1 MLGISEKIS
10 KNQDKINIIFKGG
23 FLLSNIIG
31 IKERTT
37 KDIDYLLN
45 NIVFLPD
52 RIRELFEDILDYKKG
67 DEIHFQIQKINEIKK
82 KEKYTGFRITVE
94 CKLDEIVEII
104 KIDVATGDIITPCQV
119 RYNIENIFHNNSFY
133 VYGYN
138 LETMLAEK
146 IHAIKELS
154 LFNTRTKDFYDIYLI
169 YNLKKDDIN
178 YIMLKNACINTF
190 RQRNSVFNKNDLLE
204 LLNKIKSS
212 QSTHNLW
219 AKQKNIYF
227 YNKNI
232 DFKFIIQSII
242 ELIKNIK

>member
-1 MLGISEKIS
+1 MS
-10 KNQDKINIIFKGG
+10 KNKDKINIIFKGG

-45 NIVFLPD
+45 NIVFSPD
-52 RIRELFEDILDYKKG
+52 RIKELFEDILDYKKG
-67 DEIHFQIQKINEIKK
+67 DKIHFQIQKINEIKK

-104 KIDVATGDIITPCQV
+104 KIDVATGDIITSCQV

-169 YNLKKDDIN
+169 YNLKRDDID
-178 YIMLKNACINTF
+178 YMTLKNACINTF
-190 RQRNSVFNKNDLLE
+190 KQRNSIFDKDDLLE
-204 LLNKIKSS
+204 LLNKIKNS

-219 AKQKNIYF
+219 TKQKNIYF

>member
-1 MLGISEKIS
+1 M
-10 KNQDKINIIFKGG
+10 
-23 FLLSNIIG
+23 LSNIIG

-45 NIVFLPD
+45 KIVFSPD

-119 RYNIENIFHNNSFY
+119 IYNIENIFHNNSFC

-138 LETMLAEK
+138 LETILAEK
-146 IHAIKELS
+146 IRAIKELS

-169 YNLKKDDIN
+169 
-178 YIMLKNACINTF
+178 
-190 RQRNSVFNKNDLLE
+190 
-204 LLNKIKSS
+204 
-212 QSTHNLW
+212 
-219 AKQKNIYF
+219 
-227 YNKNI
+227 
-232 DFKFIIQSII
+232 
-242 ELIKNIK
+242 